1 MDIKSLLFLIMRF
14 FRMCAL
20 AFIAT
25 ASSVAFVACSDDD
38 NESNDTGTTGSL
50 VNPSNVF
57 TAGVPKQVGSMSVVT
72 DANGL
77 ITSMSSREDGVE
89 IEFSY
94 SGASRAES
102 YDVVMRVRE
111 EGYTDVCNILLNNDG
126 FAKYCQEIES
136 DGGIEEWWFEYN
148 SAGQLSKMRR
158 TEGDNEVTQ
167 ITYENGNI
175 TKVVVTSDD
184 SDGNNSYT
192 IKYGASLLENKGCLM
207 LFDETFGIDM
217 DEMGYAYFA
226 GLLGK
231 ATKNLPVEKRD
242 TKYGD
247 EDTYSWSFNGAGLPV
262 KLESTYTG
270 DGWTDS
276 QTYEFKW

>member
-1 MDIKSLLFLIMRF
+1 
-14 FRMCAL
+14 MCAL